1 MSFNILREDLGG
13 SGHRWADRK
22 QAALAMIDA
31 NMPTLIGL
39 QECSWTIREDILKAD
54 TRRKAI
60 GLSVKGEES
69 GYTETSS
76 NSIIYRSDIYE
87 VMDHGTFWFSDT
99 PDKVSD
105 VWTAGY
111 QPKPR
116 TCTWARFKVI
126 STGREFYHFNI
137 HLHNGTAYNFLSDS
151 YIGDSRTK
159 SLNLLFAKI
168 AEENTDGL
176 PVIITGDHNDGD
188 DSSNAS
194 SDPGSDVEKAYRNT
208 GYLSARWL
216 AQDTDKGRTMNSF
229 GETATGV
236 YDHIYV
242 NSSCTPTRFYVDRNA
257 YKGVT
262 YVSDHYPVFCDMTLS
277 YDN

>member
-1 MSFNILREDLGG
+1 
-13 SGHRWADRK
+13 
-22 QAALAMIDA
+22 MIDA

-39 QECSWTIREDILKAD
+39 QECSWTIREDILNAD

-60 GLSVKGEES
+60 GVSVKGEES

-87 VMDHGTFWFSDT
+87 VTDQGTFWFSDT

-105 VWTAGY
+105 VWTARY
-111 QPKPR
+111 EPKPR

-126 STGREFYHFNI
+126 NTGREFYHFNI
-137 HLHNGTAYNFLSDS
+137 HLHNGSAYNFLSDK

-159 SLNLLFAKI
+159 SLKLLFERI

-176 PVIITGDHNDGD
+176 PVIITGDHNESD

-194 SDPGSDVEKAYRNT
+194 SDLGSDVEKAYRNT

-216 AQDTDKGRTMNSF
+216 AHDTDKGRTINSF

-257 YKGVT
+257 YKGVK

>member
-13 SGHRWADRK
+13 TGHLWANRK
-22 QAALAMIDA
+22 QAALTMIDA
-31 NMPTLIGL
+31 NMPTVIGL
-39 QECSWTIREDILKAD
+39 QECSWTIREDILNAD

-176 PVIITGDHNDGD
+176 PVDHNDGD

-216 AQDTDKGRTMNSF
+216 AQDTDKGRTINSF

>member
-1 MSFNILREDLGG
+1 
-13 SGHRWADRK
+13 
-22 QAALAMIDA
+22 MIDA
-31 NMPTLIGL
+31 NMPTVIGL
-39 QECSWTIREDILKAD
+39 QECSWTIREDILNAD

-60 GLSVKGEES
+60 GVSVKGEES

-137 HLHNGTAYNFLSDS
+137 HLHNGTAYDFLSDS

-176 PVIITGDHNDGD
+176 PVIITGDHNESDY
-188 DSSNAS
+188 SSNAS
-194 SDPGSDVEKAYRNT
+194 SDVEKAYRNS
-208 GYLSARWL
+208 GYTSARWL
-216 AQDTDKGRTMNSF
+216 APDTDMGRTMNGF
-229 GETATGV
+229 KETAVAV